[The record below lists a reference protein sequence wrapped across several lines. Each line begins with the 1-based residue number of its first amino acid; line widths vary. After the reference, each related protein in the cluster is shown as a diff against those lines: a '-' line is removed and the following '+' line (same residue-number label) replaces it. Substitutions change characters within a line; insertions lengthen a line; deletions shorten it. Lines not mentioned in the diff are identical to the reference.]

1 MTIWY
6 SILYIFLLKICI
18 EISVGTIFHSN
29 HPYLFRVFITDQ
41 TSFYEPNDSTFA
53 IQLFQNF
60 ILVKSLVG
68 SFQKLFYFWKFVL
81 KKQKRNTT
89 PVSCCKNWFTHKIR
103 YFLVNK
109 QVPYF
114 MGKPI
119 FATADRRHI
128 TFRLL

>member
-1 MTIWY
+1 MLIETD
-6 SILYIFLLKICI
+6 KIHINCL
-18 EISVGTIFHSN
+18 S
-29 HPYLFRVFITDQ
+29 
-41 TSFYEPNDSTFA
+41 
-53 IQLFQNF
+53 
-60 ILVKSLVG
+60 
-68 SFQKLFYFWKFVL
+68 L

-119 FATADRRHI
+119 FATADRHHI